1 MVKPVDVNVKGKV
14 IVPLPPLVEAMARK
28 NLTFIEADYKK
39 ALYAV
44 AFGQLMSDLNS
55 GLKARQSSNGSWSII
70 DHSYYNK
77 IVGYAELTSFETF
90 RYVPCYSNVNFTLGD
105 NSNWSR
111 PFNFEVY
118 APVALKPFKSSKFIN
133 GVTSL
138 AYIQPEVDSSV
149 IDSDDDMLSDLDA
162 KQRLSEIEMIN
173 RRTTNAFLRK
183 FGVIVKNPDLQSN
196 LDNSSSLISSFT
208 K

>member
-1 MVKPVDVNVKGKV
+1 MVKPIDVNVKGKV

-44 AFGQLMSDLNS
+44 AFGQLMSDLTN
-55 GLKARQSSNGSWSII
+55 GLKARQTSEGGWSII

-77 IVGYAELTSFETF
+77 IIGYAELTSFETF
-90 RYVPCYSNVNFTLGD
+90 RYVSCYSNVNFTLGKD
-105 NSNWSR
+105 SNWSR

-118 APVALKPFKSSKFIN
+118 APVALKPFKQSKFIN

-138 AYIQPEVDSSV
+138 AYIQPEVDPEAISS
-149 IDSDDDMLSDLDA
+149 DSNMFSDLEA
-162 KQRLSEIEMIN
+162 KQQLSEIEMIN

-183 FGVIVKNPDLQSN
+183 FGVIIKNPDLQSS
-196 LDNSSSLISSFT
+196 LDNSSSLINSFT